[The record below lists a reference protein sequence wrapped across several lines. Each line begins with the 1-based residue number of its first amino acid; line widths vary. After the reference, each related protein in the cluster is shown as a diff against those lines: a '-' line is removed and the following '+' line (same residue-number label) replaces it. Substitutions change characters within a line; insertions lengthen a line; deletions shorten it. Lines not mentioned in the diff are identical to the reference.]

1 MCCNIHISVEETS
14 TEFYDS
20 LRRRVYTTPK
30 SYLDL
35 INLYTSVLERKRAEY
50 YANKSRLANGLNKLN
65 DTNKNIAE
73 LKITLAEMKPVL
85 EKKNLELADA
95 LVIVNADKEVA
106 NEKEKVVSAEAAIV
120 NGKAEEAQAIA
131 DDAEADLKAAAPAL
145 KAAKDAVSS
154 LDKAAIVE
162 IKNFAKPPA
171 GVLFV
176 MECIMVLQ
184 GNKKD
189 WASVKGALS
198 NVT

>member
-35 INLYTSVLERKRAEY
+35 INLYTSVLEKKRAEY

-120 NGKAEEAQAIA
+120 NGKAEEA
-131 DDAEADLKAAAPAL
+131 
-145 KAAKDAVSS
+145 
-154 LDKAAIVE
+154 
-162 IKNFAKPPA
+162 
-171 GVLFV
+171 
-176 MECIMVLQ
+176 
-184 GNKKD
+184 
-189 WASVKGALS
+189 
-198 NVT
+198 